1 MELRVVEGE
10 NPVHTPEFRADG
22 RVSKSRVVWD
32 CSTKREVSFF
42 QS

>member
-1 MELRVVEGE
+1 MEQRVTEGE
-10 NPVHTPEFRADG
+10 NPVHTPELPTYDC
-22 RVSKSRVVWD
+22 VSKSRVVWD